1 MKIKKMIKINKLKNI
16 KMIFNSKL
24 IKVLNKLLK

>member
-16 KMIFNSKL
+16 KMIFNRKL
-24 IKVLNKLLK
+24 TKVLNKLLK